1 MKSYPLDMQ
10 GLPLEFYK
18 RSDGETI
25 AVLLQ
30 DLAYYTSKG
39 CIVVPKG
46 FESDGCSMPRFFWRL
61 FGHPFDMQYL
71 REAILHDWLYK
82 TQIFD
87 LETADLLSRAT
98 ADLLFR
104 EELQKSAQ
112 FARDTVKM
120 QVLED
125 YPSIPDRD
133 LDREYKARLANI
145 KILSDWKI
153 ACIYRGLRWGG
164 WKAWNDHKKAKEK
177 EK

>member
-1 MKSYPLDMQ
+1 MMIAHPIDER
-10 GLPLEFYK
+10 GLPLTFYK
-18 RSDGETI
+18 RHDGETV
-25 AVLLQ
+25 AVLQ
-30 DLAYYTSKG
+30 KDMAYYTSKG

-46 FESDGCSMPRFFWRL
+46 FESDGCSMPRFFWRV

-71 REAILHDWLYK
+71 REAILHDYLYK

-87 LETADLLSRAT
+87 RKTADLI
-98 ADLLFR
+98 FR

-120 QVLED
+120 QILED

-133 LDREYKARLANI
+133 LDREYKARMANVRV
-145 KILSDWKI
+145 LSDWKI
-153 ACIYRGLRWGG
+153 ACIHRGLRWGG
-164 WKAWNDHKKAKEK
+164 WKAWNEHKKAKEK

>member
-10 GLPLEFYK
+10 GLPVSPY
-18 RSDGETI
+18 RRADGETVV
-25 AVLLQ
+25 VLYA
-30 DLAYYTSKG
+30 DMAYYTSKG
-39 CIVVPKG
+39 LIVVPKG

-82 TQIFD
+82 VQMFNRKVADQI
-87 LETADLLSRAT
+87 
-98 ADLLFR
+98 FR

-133 LDREYKARLANI
+133 LEREYKARMANVRVLSNS
-145 KILSDWKI
+145 KIT
-153 ACIYRGLRWGG
+153 AIYYGLRCGG
-164 WKAWNDHKKAKEK
+164 WKDWNDHQKAKEK

>member
-1 MKSYPLDMQ
+1 MESYPLDMQ
-10 GLPLEFYK
+10 GLPVSPY
-18 RSDGETI
+18 RRADGETVV
-25 AVLLQ
+25 VLYA
-30 DLAYYTSKG
+30 DMAYYTSKG

-46 FESDGCSMPRFFWRL
+46 FESDGCSMPRFFWRV

-71 REAILHDWLYK
+71 REAILHDYLYK
-82 TQIFD
+82 MQIFD
-87 LETADLLSRAT
+87 RKTADLI
-98 ADLLFR
+98 FR

-120 QVLED
+120 QILED

-133 LDREYKARLANI
+133 LDREYKERLSNI

-153 ACIYRGLRWGG
+153 SCIYRGLRWGG
-164 WKAWNDHKKAKEK
+164 WKAWNEHKKAKEM

>member
-1 MKSYPLDMQ
+1 MMIAHPIDER
-10 GLPLEFYK
+10 GLPLTFYK
-18 RSDGETI
+18 RHDGETV
-25 AVLLQ
+25 AVLQ
-30 DLAYYTSKG
+30 KDMAYYTSKG

-71 REAILHDWLYK
+71 RKTILHDYLYK

-87 LETADLLSRAT
+87 RKTADLI
-98 ADLLFR
+98 FR

-120 QVLED
+120 QILED

-133 LDREYKARLANI
+133 LDREYKARMANVRV
-145 KILSDWKI
+145 LSDVKI
-153 ACIYRGLRWGG
+153 TAIYYGLRWGG
-164 WKAWNDHKKAKEK
+164 WKAWNEHKKAKEK
-177 EK
+177 AA

>member
-1 MKSYPLDMQ
+1 MMIAHPIDEQ
-10 GLPLEFYK
+10 GLPLIFYK
-18 RSDGETI
+18 RDDGETV
-25 AVLLQ
+25 AVLQ
-30 DLAYYTSKG
+30 KDIAYYTSKG
-39 CIVVPKG
+39 LILVPKG

-82 TQIFD
+82 VQMFNRKAADQI
-87 LETADLLSRAT
+87 
-98 ADLLFR
+98 FR

-120 QVLED
+120 QILED

-133 LDREYKARLANI
+133 LDREYKARMANVRV
-145 KILSDWKI
+145 LSDAKI
-153 ACIYRGLRWGG
+153 TAIYYGLRWGG
-164 WKAWNDHKKAKEK
+164 WKAWNEHKKAKEK

>member
-1 MKSYPLDMQ
+1 MMIAHPIDEQ
-10 GLPLEFYK
+10 GLPLTFYK
-18 RSDGETI
+18 RLEDGETV
-25 AVLLQ
+25 AVLQ
-30 DLAYYTSKG
+30 TDMAYYTSKG
-39 CIVVPKG
+39 IILVPKG

-87 LETADLLSRAT
+87 RKTADLI
-98 ADLLFR
+98 FR

-112 FARDTVKM
+112 FARNTVKM

-125 YPSIPDRD
+125 YPSITDRD
-133 LDREYKARLANI
+133 LDREYKARMANI

-153 ACIYRGLRWGG
+153 SCIYRGLRWGG
-164 WKAWNDHKKAKEK
+164 WKAWNEHKKAKEK
-177 EK
+177 AT

>member
-1 MKSYPLDMQ
+1 MIAHPIDEQ
-10 GLPLEFYK
+10 GLPLIFYK
-18 RSDGETI
+18 RHDGETV
-25 AVLLQ
+25 AVLQ
-30 DLAYYTSKG
+30 TDMAYYTSKG

-87 LETADLLSRAT
+87 RKAADLI
-98 ADLLFR
+98 FR
-104 EELQKSAQ
+104 EELEKAAQ

-120 QVLED
+120 QILED

-133 LDREYKARLANI
+133 LDREYKERLANI

-153 ACIYRGLRWGG
+153 SCIYRGLQWCG
-164 WKAWNDHKKAKEK
+164 WKAWNEHKKAKEAA
-177 EK
+177 

>member
-1 MKSYPLDMQ
+1 MESYPLDMQ
-10 GLPLEFYK
+10 GLPVSPY
-18 RSDGETI
+18 RRADGETVV
-25 AVLLQ
+25 VLYA
-30 DLAYYTSKG
+30 DMAYYTSKG

-71 REAILHDWLYK
+71 REAILHDYLYK
-82 TQIFD
+82 MQMFD
-87 LETADLLSRAT
+87 RKTADLI
-98 ADLLFR
+98 FR

-120 QVLED
+120 QILED

-133 LDREYKARLANI
+133 LDREYKERLANI

-153 ACIYRGLRWGG
+153 SCIYRGLRWGG
-164 WKAWNDHKKAKEK
+164 WKAWNEHKKAKEMAK
-177 EK
+177 